1 MYKGCGE
8 DQMLNQ
14 SLSTDAGVVQDKS
27 GLTLSLCKAFDIL
40 NCFTP
45 ETPTLRIT
53 DITKR
58 VGMTQSNVSRLVN
71 TMVVYGFIEKND
83 ESGYYQLGKRIIT
96 LSSVALNHSEI
107 RCQALPE
114 LYRLEQEFKVG
125 ANLAVL
131 ANDEMYYLAHVDS
144 RTSPRMY
151 TMVGYTSPLHCTAI
165 GKILLASMQEAEIAR
180 ILKEKGMRSY
190 TPQTIT
196 SYEAMME
203 QIERIRK
210 KGYSVEYGERSF
222 GSSCI
227 AAGIRG
233 RSGKIIA
240 GISVSGKFCDLNM
253 SDHEEEV
260 AHIVME
266 SAAIISNKLGHLV

>member
-1 MYKGCGE
+1 M
-8 DQMLNQ
+8 NQ

-222 GSSCI
+222 SSSCI

>member
-1 MYKGCGE
+1 
-8 DQMLNQ
+8 MLND
-14 SLSTDAGVVQDKS
+14 SLSPNAGAVKDKS

-45 ETPTLRIT
+45 ETPMLRIT

-83 ESGYYQLGKRIIT
+83 ETGYYQLGKRIIT

-107 RCQALPE
+107 RRQALPE
-114 LYRLEQEFKVG
+114 LFRLEQEFKVG

-131 ANDEMYYLAHVDS
+131 EKGEMYYLAHVDS

-165 GKILLASMQEAEIAR
+165 GKILLSAMSDAEIETV
-180 ILKEKGMRSY
+180 LTEKGMKAY
-190 TPQTIT
+190 TYNTIT
-196 SYEAMME
+196 SIDTIMD
-203 QIERIRK
+203 QICRIRRT
-210 KGYSVEYGERSF
+210 GYSVEYGEHAF

-233 RSGKIIA
+233 LSGKVIA

-253 SDHEEEV
+253 SEHEEEV
-260 AHIVME
+260 AKIVMG
-266 SAAIISNKLGHLV
+266 SAAIISNKLGHLG